1 MKKIIAILLSPVL
14 FTAPFT
20 FGDDV
25 SQFSVR
31 GVSPG
36 MNVEEACASLVDD
49 FPEES
54 GLRVKV
60 GLPARFKPGG
70 RWGFSVDSSIR
81 EIDDNSNGCR
91 GNFKGNDQEAG
102 GAMTWGDNIE
112 VFEKNGA
119 VYAVKN
125 NQTLAVGDNI
135 EACHEKRES
144 TMNALLSKYGK
155 PTYLHGDDPAEKK
168 DYRHLIWDYSK
179 SPDSRFGD
187 EGYEIY
193 QVYIGCDTH
202 HESNPFGRMQMGVEL
217 HSGNVFNTHAAT
229 AKIGASFEPTL

>member
-1 MKKIIAILLSPVL
+1 MKKIIAILIAPVL
-14 FTAPFT
+14 FTAPFS

-49 FPEES
+49 FPNES
-54 GLRVKV
+54 GLLVKV
-60 GLPARFKPGG
+60 GLPARFKMGS
-70 RWGFSVDSSIR
+70 RWSFSVDSSIR
-81 EIDDNSNGCR
+81 EIDDNSDGCR
-91 GNFKGNDQEAG
+91 GDFKGNDQEAG
-102 GAMTWGDNIE
+102 GAMTWGDNIK

-135 EACHEKRES
+135 EACHEKRDE
-144 TMNALLSKYGK
+144 TIYALLTKYGK

-168 DYRHLIWDYSK
+168 DYRHLIWDYSET
-179 SPDSRFGD
+179 SDARFGD

-193 QVYIGCDTH
+193 QVYIGCDTY
-202 HESNPFGRMQMGVEL
+202 HESNPFGQMRMGVEL
-217 HSGNVFNTHAAT
+217 HSGNVFTTHAAT
-229 AKIGASFEPTL
+229 AKTGAAFEPTL